1 MRHYCTYFDSHYASR
16 ALALHASLRRHGHP
30 FKLWALCLDDEVH
43 DFITG
48 LELNDVVAFKL
59 VDLEAQFPALSV
71 AKTTRS
77 RIEFYFTCTPFLP
90 AFVFQHEASAELV
103 TYLDADLFFYSSIE
117 PLFAEFGDASVGI
130 IAHRWPKGREGM
142 VVYGIY
148 NVGLIIFRRDEHA
161 SKCLAWWGE
170 RCLASCCTDPAR
182 GVYGDQK
189 YLDEWPQL
197 FHGVKVLQHK
207 GGNVGVWNIGNHPV
221 GYQGSTLLIGDEP
234 LVFFHFHGLKRVGSK
249 YFDLHL
255 VEHEQQPS
263 GPIFEG
269 IFAPYIIALLAIE
282 RRYPWLAAKA
292 VPESEPGKLAHRLA
306 RSLLRNRSPFRLFLK
321 GHYARMFGH
330 RPMVVPR
337 CVASLLS
344 AA

>member
-249 YFDLHL
+249 YFDLSSCRTRAAA
-255 VEHEQQPS
+255 ERADFRRYFS
-263 GPIFEG
+263 RPISSLYSQLSVAIRGSLQKLFPNQNPASWHIG
-269 IFAPYIIALLAIE
+269 SLARCCAIE
-282 RRYPWLAAKA
+282 A
-292 VPESEPGKLAHRLA
+292 
-306 RSLLRNRSPFRLFLK
+306 
-321 GHYARMFGH
+321 
-330 RPMVVPR
+330 
-337 CVASLLS
+337 LS
-344 AA
+344 VSF